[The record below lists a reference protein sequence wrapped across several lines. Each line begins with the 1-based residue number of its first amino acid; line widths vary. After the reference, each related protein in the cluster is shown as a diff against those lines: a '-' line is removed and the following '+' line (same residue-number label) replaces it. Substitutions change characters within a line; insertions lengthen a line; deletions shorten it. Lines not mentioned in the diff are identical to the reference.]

1 MDNKLT
7 IIDALRIM
15 YRELAQISVPAEQT
29 FTIGIH
35 VGKTLALLKDCISSF
50 EQDQQTREEEEKTVP
65 LFPQEEAEPV
75 KIKKEIEAGLEEKS
89 E

>member
-1 MDNKLT
+1 MENQMT
-7 IIDALRIM
+7 IKDVLKIM
-15 YRELAQISVPAEQT
+15 HDELVQVNVPAEQT
-29 FTIGIH
+29 FTIGVH
-35 VGKTLALLKDCISSF
+35 VGRALMLLKDCISAI
-50 EQDQQTREEEEKTVP
+50 EQNQQTREEEEKTVP